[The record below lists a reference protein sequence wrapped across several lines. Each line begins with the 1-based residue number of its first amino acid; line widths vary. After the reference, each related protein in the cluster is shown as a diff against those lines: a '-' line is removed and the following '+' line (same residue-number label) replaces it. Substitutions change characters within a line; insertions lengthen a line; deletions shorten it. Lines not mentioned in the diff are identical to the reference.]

1 MSEQNENTWP
11 PGHPRFRSHPAPIK
25 RVAANDLIARALPP
39 RAMILEPILSSKS
52 LALVY
57 GPRGIGKTFLG
68 LGIAWAAASGESFLK
83 WRAPQPRRVLY
94 VDGEMAA
101 GDIQQRLAHL
111 GAAPPMLEFMLADLN
126 RGPLPDLSQE
136 EGQNQFEESWDGA
149 RPDLLVL
156 DNLASLVGIRND
168 DVDSWTGLQRWL
180 LKLRRLGM
188 AVLMIHHA
196 NKQGRPRGTSR
207 REDLLDIV
215 IGLRRPGDWQPEQGA
230 RFELHF
236 EKARGLHGEAAEPIE
251 ARVETGEAGVLR
263 WCWQPAHISDL
274 HRVAALLKDGLN
286 PNQIAK
292 ELGMPRATTYR
303 MRKRA
308 MEMGLIERR

>member
-1 MSEQNENTWP
+1 MFQAGRGSFIDAA
-11 PGHPRFRSHPAPIK
+11 GIK
-25 RVAANDLIARALPP
+25 RVAATDLLAQNLPP
-39 RAMILEPILSSKS
+39 RVMILEPVLSSKS

-68 LGIAWAAASGESFLK
+68 LGIAWAVSAGESFLK
-83 WRAPQPRRVLY
+83 WCAPQPRRVLY

-101 GDIQQRLAHL
+101 SDIQGRLAHL
-111 GAAPPMLEFMLADLN
+111 GAAPPTLEFMLADLN
-126 RGPLPDLSQE
+126 RGPLPDLSLEDGQRE
-136 EGQNQFEESWDGA
+136 LEGSWQGA

-156 DNLASLVGIRND
+156 DNLASLVGTQND
-168 DVDSWTGLQRWL
+168 DADSWTGLQRWL
-180 LKLRRLGM
+180 LTLRRRGM

-196 NKQGRPRGTSR
+196 NKQGNQRGTSR

-215 IGLRRPGDWQPEQGA
+215 IGLRRPGDWQPEHGA

-236 EKARGLHGEAAEPIE
+236 EKARGLRGEAAEPIE
-251 ARVETGEAGVLR
+251 ARVEADEAGVLR
-263 WCWQPAHISDL
+263 WRWQPAHISDL

-292 ELGMPRATTYR
+292 ELGIPRATTYR

-308 MEMGLIERR
+308 VEMGLMEGR

>member
-1 MSEQNENTWP
+1 MLQR
-11 PGHPRFRSHPAPIK
+11 PRGFGFGGRQTPSIN
-25 RVAANDLIARALPP
+25 RVTAGDLIGRSLPP
-39 RAMILEPILSSKS
+39 REMVLEPVLSAKS

-57 GPRGIGKTFLG
+57 GPRGIGKTFLA
-68 LGIAWAAASGESFLK
+68 LGIAWAAAAGDSFLK

-101 GDIQQRLAHL
+101 ADIQQRLSQFAS
-111 GAAPPMLEFMLADLN
+111 APPTLEFMLADLN

-136 EGQNQFEESWDGA
+136 DGQREFETNWHGA

-215 IGLRRPGDWQPEQGA
+215 IGLRRPGDWQPEHGA

-251 ARVETGEAGVLR
+251 ARVETDDGGKLR
-263 WCWQPAHISDL
+263 WHWQPAHISDL

-308 MEMGLIERR
+308 VEMGLVS